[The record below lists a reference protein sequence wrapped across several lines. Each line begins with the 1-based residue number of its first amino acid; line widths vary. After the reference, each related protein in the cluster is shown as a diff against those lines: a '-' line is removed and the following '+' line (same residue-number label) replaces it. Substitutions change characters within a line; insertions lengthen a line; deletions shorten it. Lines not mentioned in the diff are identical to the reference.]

1 VIFSSLSNSP
11 ERWNDR
17 SAARVQIRFRGNNRR
32 RLSVG
37 YTRKY
42 LNSQRTTNRST
53 GGFKEF
59 RITDERLNN
68 MQRVLTAIIIVLC
81 AASLQAAER
90 VRIGYSSISGAYIPI
105 WVAHDGGY
113 FAKEGLEDDIILIPS
128 GTQLAQ
134 VTVAGE
140 IDVGS
145 MNGSS
150 AMAAALQGADL
161 KIIGN
166 SGNKMIFSLYVRPE
180 IKTVDALRG
189 KKIGITRFGSAP
201 DISVRYALR
210 KHNINPETDLTLI
223 QLGFMATVAAGLQG
237 GTIQGGV
244 VSPPTQFAVEKA
256 GFKELINITDM
267 DFAFPNPSL
276 VAVGSI
282 IRRRPEVINQFM
294 RAYARGVHRAKTD
307 KEFTYRS
314 MAKYT
319 KIQDSTVLQKAY
331 ELYMGKV
338 LEKAPY
344 INMTGLQNA
353 LDDLAKTVPAARNA
367 KPEQFV
373 DRRFL
378 DTLDKSGLLRELY
391 P

>member
-1 VIFSSLSNSP
+1 
-11 ERWNDR
+11 
-17 SAARVQIRFRGNNRR
+17 
-32 RLSVG
+32 
-37 YTRKY
+37 
-42 LNSQRTTNRST
+42 
-53 GGFKEF
+53 
-59 RITDERLNN
+59 
-68 MQRVLTAIIIVLC
+68 
-81 AASLQAAER
+81 
-90 VRIGYSSISGAYIPI
+90 
-105 WVAHDGGY
+105 
-113 FAKEGLEDDIILIPS
+113 
-128 GTQLAQ
+128 

-140 IDVGS
+140 IDIGS
-145 MNGSS
+145 LNGSS
-150 AMAAALQGADL
+150 AIAAALQGFDL

-166 SGNKMIFSLYVRPE
+166 SGNKMVFSLFVRPE
-180 IKTVDALRG
+180 FKTVDALRG

-210 KHNINPETDLTLI
+210 KYNINPDKDLTLI

-237 GTIQGGV
+237 GSIDGGV

-267 DFAFPNPSL
+267 DLAFPNPAL

-282 IRRRPEVINQFM
+282 IKSRPEVINRFM
-294 RAYARGVHRAKTD
+294 RAYARGVHRARTD
-307 KEFTYRS
+307 REFTYKS

-319 KIQDSTVLQKAY
+319 KIQDPVVLQKAY
-331 ELYMGKV
+331 DFYMSKV

-344 INMTGLQNA
+344 VNMTGVQNV
-353 LDDLAKTVPAARNA
+353 LDDLAKTVPAAKTA

-378 DTLDKSGLLRELY
+378 DELEKSGLLKELY

>member
-1 VIFSSLSNSP
+1 
-11 ERWNDR
+11 
-17 SAARVQIRFRGNNRR
+17 
-32 RLSVG
+32 
-37 YTRKY
+37 
-42 LNSQRTTNRST
+42 
-53 GGFKEF
+53 
-59 RITDERLNN
+59 
-68 MQRVLTAIIIVLC
+68 MQRVLVVVGILLW
-81 AASLQAAER
+81 AASLHAAER
-90 VRIGYSSISGAYIPI
+90 IRIGYSSISGAYIPI

-113 FAKEGLEDDIILIPS
+113 FSKEGLEDDIVLIPS

-140 IDVGS
+140 IDIGS

-180 IKTVDALRG
+180 IKTLEALRG

-294 RAYARGVHRAKTD
+294 RAYVRGVHRAKTD

-338 LEKAPY
+338 LERAPY
-344 INMTGLQNA
+344 INMVGLQNA

-378 DTLDKSGLLRELY
+378 DTLEKSGLLKELY

>member
-1 VIFSSLSNSP
+1 MKHILCIFFVLLWANDLS
-11 ERWNDR
+11 
-17 SAARVQIRFRGNNRR
+17 
-32 RLSVG
+32 
-37 YTRKY
+37 
-42 LNSQRTTNRST
+42 
-53 GGFKEF
+53 
-59 RITDERLNN
+59 
-68 MQRVLTAIIIVLC
+68 
-81 AASLQAAER
+81 AAER
-90 VRIGYSSISGAYIPI
+90 IRIGYSSISGAYIPI

-113 FAKEGLEDDIILIPS
+113 FAREGLEDQIVLIPS

-140 IDVGS
+140 IDIGS

-150 AMAAALQGADL
+150 AMAAGLQGADL

-180 IKTVDALRG
+180 IKTVEGLKG

-201 DISVRYALR
+201 DISVRYAL
-210 KHNINPETDLTLI
+210 KKYNINPEKDLTLI

-237 GTIQGGV
+237 GSIDGGV
-244 VSPPTQFAVEKA
+244 VSPPTQFAVDKA

-267 DFAFPNPSL
+267 DFAFPNPAL

-282 IRRRPEVINQFM
+282 IKSKPDIINRFM
-294 RAYARGVHRAKTD
+294 RAYARGIHRARSD
-307 KEFTYRS
+307 REFTYKS

-319 KIQDSTVLQKAY
+319 KIQDSDVLRRAY
-331 ELYMGKV
+331 DLYMGKV
-338 LEKAPY
+338 LEKAPT
-344 INMTGLQNA
+344 INIVGLQNA
-353 LDDLAKTVPAARNA
+353 LDDLAKSVPAAKNA

-373 DRRFL
+373 DHRFL
-378 DTLDKSGLLRELY
+378 DNLEKSGLMKELY

>member
-1 VIFSSLSNSP
+1 MKRFVFGLVILL
-11 ERWNDR
+11 WATHVGAADR
-17 SAARVQIRFRGNNRR
+17 I
-32 RLSVG
+32 
-37 YTRKY
+37 
-42 LNSQRTTNRST
+42 
-53 GGFKEF
+53 
-59 RITDERLNN
+59 
-68 MQRVLTAIIIVLC
+68 
-81 AASLQAAER
+81 
-90 VRIGYSSISGAYIPI
+90 RIGYSSISGAYTPI
-105 WVAHDGGY
+105 WVAHDAGY
-113 FAKEGLEDDIILIPS
+113 FVREGLQDDIILIPS

-140 IDVGS
+140 IDIGS
-145 MNGSS
+145 LNGSS
-150 AMAAALQGADL
+150 AIAAALQGFDL

-166 SGNKMIFSLYVRPE
+166 SGNKMVFSLFVRPE
-180 IKTVDALRG
+180 FKTVDALRG

-210 KHNINPETDLTLI
+210 KYNINPDKDLTLI

-237 GTIQGGV
+237 GSIEGGV

-267 DFAFPNPSL
+267 DLAFPNPAL

-282 IRRRPEVINQFM
+282 IKSRPEVINRFM
-294 RAYARGVHRAKTD
+294 RAYARGVHRARTD
-307 KEFTYRS
+307 REFTYKS

-319 KIQDSTVLQKAY
+319 KIQDPVVLQKAY
-331 ELYMGKV
+331 DFYMSKV

-344 INMTGLQNA
+344 VNMAGVQNV
-353 LDDLAKTVPAARNA
+353 LDDLAKTVPAAKTA

-373 DRRFL
+373 DHRFL
-378 DTLDKSGLLRELY
+378 DELEKSGLLKELY

>member
-1 VIFSSLSNSP
+1 M
-11 ERWNDR
+11 
-17 SAARVQIRFRGNNRR
+17 
-32 RLSVG
+32 
-37 YTRKY
+37 K
-42 LNSQRTTNRST
+42 
-53 GGFKEF
+53 
-59 RITDERLNN
+59 
-68 MQRVLTAIIIVLC
+68 RVLFSIVILLW
-81 AASLQAAER
+81 ANSLGAAEKI
-90 VRIGYSSISGAYIPI
+90 RIGYSSISGAYIPI

-113 FAKEGLEDDIILIPS
+113 FTKENLEDQIILIPS

-161 KIIGN
+161 KIIG
-166 SGNKMIFSLYVRPE
+166 SSANKMIYSLYVRPE
-180 IKTVDALRG
+180 IKSVEALKG

-210 KHNINPETDLTLI
+210 KYNINPEKDLTLI

-237 GTIQGGV
+237 GSIDGGV
-244 VSPPTQFAVEKA
+244 VSPPTQFAVDKA
-256 GFKELINITDM
+256 GFRELINITDM
-267 DFAFPNPSL
+267 DFAFPNPAL
-276 VAVGSI
+276 IAVGSI
-282 IRRRPEVINQFM
+282 IKSKPDVINRFV
-294 RAYARGVHRAKTD
+294 RAYTRGTHRARAD
-307 KEFTYRS
+307 REFTYKS

-319 KIQDSTVLQKAY
+319 KIQDADVLRRAY
-331 ELYMGKV
+331 DFYIGKV

-344 INMTGLQNA
+344 INMVGLQNA
-353 LDDLAKTVPAARNA
+353 LDDLAKTVPAAKSA

-373 DRRFL
+373 DHRFL
-378 DTLDKSGLLRELY
+378 DNLEKSGLMKELY